1 MPHSCASQVC
11 TLFHLIN
18 NLRAK
23 PWRVFTAAYDKNAG
37 RVLFTWELSE
47 KAKMRRWFYTQ
58 FERMLL
64 KLPVKSWRKVGGSVY
79 TVDKTHSHKFR
90 EFLKSF
96 DGPELEWCEFKIRD

>member
-1 MPHSCASQVC
+1 
-11 TLFHLIN
+11 
-18 NLRAK
+18 
-23 PWRVFTAAYDKNAG
+23 
-37 RVLFTWELSE
+37 
-47 KAKMRRWFYTQ
+47 
-58 FERMLL
+58 MLL